1 MNLHEQ
7 SERDFSRARRKAFL
21 RRIGAYLRRDPG
33 SNQLLSFEEVK
44 GALGVVSQVYIGMR
58 EVPVAKIVGSVG
70 RHRDFDRAFL
80 PSKPDLSSRWRRI
93 DEIMHRAEELPP
105 VSLFKIGDAYF
116 VNDGNH
122 RVSVAREQGVE
133 MIDAEVVE
141 LRSRVPI
148 DSAITARDLLHKI
161 EHRHLLERLPM
172 DRVLPEIKV
181 ELSDVGDYRRL
192 ATFIEAHG
200 FRTSQLWKRYVSPE
214 EVLGDW
220 YEYHYR
226 PIAEMIREE
235 RVLDA
240 FPDRTELDLYLWIV
254 NHRERLAL
262 EARDEKISPRAA
274 KDDILKNVPRRR
286 RPASPDGDR

>member
-1 MNLHEQ
+1 MDLHEQ

-21 RRIGAYLRRDPG
+21 RRIGAYLRRDPA
-33 SNQLLSFEEVK
+33 SNQLLSFDEVK
-44 GALGVVSQVYIGMR
+44 GALGIVSQNYLGLR
-58 EVPVAKIVGSVG
+58 EVPVAKIIGSVG
-70 RHRDFDRAFL
+70 RHRDFDRTFL
-80 PSKPDLSSRWRRI
+80 PSKPDLSTRWRRI

-105 VSLFKIGDAYF
+105 VSLYKIGDAYF
-116 VNDGNH
+116 VQDGNH
-122 RVSVAREQGVE
+122 RVSVARQQGVE

-141 LRSRVPI
+141 LRSRVPV
-148 DSAITARDLLHKI
+148 DSALTARDLLHKL
-161 EHRHLLERLPM
+161 EHRHLLERLPI

-181 ELSDVGDYRRL
+181 ELSDIADYRRL
-192 ATFIEAHG
+192 ATDIEAHG

-226 PIAEMIREE
+226 PVAEMIREE

-274 KDDILKNVPRRR
+274 KDDILKNTSRRR
-286 RPASPDGDR
+286 RIPSPDGDR